1 MNDLRSVAP
10 KRRDRIAD
18 LESRVRKLEEIASNW
33 SLMYDQLEAKMKAIA
48 DRHGNIQAVYD
59 YMVKV
64 GSTIVTKKIDHVAFL
79 NPNDD
84 PMRIKGGNN
93 SE

>member
-1 MNDLRSVAP
+1 MNQTIKLEKVAP
-10 KRRDRIAD
+10 KRRDRLAEFEQRLI
-18 LESRVRKLEEIASNW
+18 RCEEISRQYEMLFN
-33 SLMYDQLEAKMKAIA
+33 QLEAKMKALA

-64 GSTIVTKKIDHVAFL
+64 GSTIVTKKLDHVAFL

-84 PMRIKGGNN
+84 PKRLD
-93 SE
+93 E